1 MSWPLASG
9 SSAPP
14 PFQANTRRSG
24 PSRSASQNNVKL
36 GTTADL
42 ERLGMLELI
51 RDGRERGCMSPA
63 ETYRRYAAECL
74 ALAQKVSTP
83 EDRAHLLQMA
93 QHWRQLAEKAD
104 AQGRAA

>member
-1 MSWPLASG
+1 MGFP
-9 SSAPP
+9 
-14 PFQANTRRSG
+14 
-24 PSRSASQNNVKL
+24 SQNNVKF
-36 GTTADL
+36 GTKRAAS
-42 ERLGMLELI
+42 RLGSFGHEDV

-74 ALAQKVSTP
+74 ALAQKASTP

-104 AQGRAA
+104 VQGQATG